1 MIFGLMILGYLIG
14 SIPFSYL
21 AGRLVAG
28 IDIGR
33 VGTKNVGAHNV
44 MLEVGR
50 MPGMVALFLDVGK
63 GALPVFLAKRLSLS
77 PGATLLV
84 GVCAVLGHDFPLF
97 LGFRGGRGLASSMG
111 VALALIFKEA
121 LIGGLILL
129 VVYIGLTH
137 NVAFSAAV
145 GLLSMTV
152 WAWLFG
158 RPLSLVLSPLALILL
173 LSLRQFPEARAMWMS
188 AEDKKELILHKWIF
202 DRNARI

>member
-1 MIFGLMILGYLIG
+1 MAFWVMILSYLLG

-28 IDIGR
+28 IDIR
-33 VGTKNVGAHNV
+33 AVGTKNVGAHNV

-50 MPGMVALFLDVGK
+50 VPGIAALFLDVGK
-63 GALPVFLAKRLSLS
+63 GAAPVLLAQRLGLS
-77 PGATLLV
+77 QGVALLA
-84 GVCAVLGHDFPLF
+84 GMCAILGHNFSLF

-111 VALALIFKEA
+111 VALALMFKEA

-145 GLLSMTV
+145 GLASMAV

-158 RPLSLVLSPLALILL
+158 RPLTLVLSPLALMFLL
-173 LSLRQFPEARAMWMS
+173 GLRQFPEARAMWRG
-188 AEDKKELILHKWIF
+188 AEDKRELILHKWIF
-202 DRNARI
+202 DRDARL